1 MKRLL
6 FTFLCLMSIC
16 FVEAQ
21 DKRIIKDNF
30 ESNRFQWGEFYENK
44 GSASIEDGFLK
55 LDCDD
60 DKSYAWTVAELP
72 IDIDRN
78 FNLTYSFYA
87 DVDDDYWFGIVFN
100 FEDENNFNCFVVQ
113 EKRFRLINMVNG
125 VPSISRRSGI
135 VLKRGNKDVKIVMN
149 KKGKK
154 LVFHVDDMEV
164 ISVTKGITSNVFG
177 CIVLGDETIKLT
189 EVVMEQITEN

>member
-1 MKRLL
+1 
-6 FTFLCLMSIC
+6 MSFC

-44 GSASIEDGFLK
+44 GSSSIEDGFLK

-60 DKSYAWTVAELP
+60 DKMFSWTVAELP

-78 FNLTYSFYA
+78 FDLTFNFYA
-87 DVDDDYWFGIVFN
+87 DVDDDYWFGIVYN

-125 VPSISRRSGI
+125 VQSISRRSGI
-135 VLKRGNKDVKIVMN
+135 ILKGGDKDVKIVMN

-154 LVFHVDDMEV
+154 LIFHVNDMEV
-164 ISVTKGITSNVFG
+164 ISVTKNVTSNVFG
-177 CIVLGDETIKLT
+177 CIVFGDETIKLT

>member
-6 FTFLCLMSIC
+6 FTLLCFMSFC
-16 FVEAQ
+16 FVKAQ

-30 ESNRFQWGEFYENK
+30 ESNRFQWGEFYENN

-55 LDCDD
+55 LDCGD
-60 DKSYAWTVAELP
+60 DKSFAWTVAELP
-72 IDIDRN
+72 IDIDKN

-87 DVDDDYWFGIVFN
+87 GVDDDYWFGIVFN

-125 VPSISRRSGI
+125 VLSISRRSGI
-135 VLKRGNKDVKIVMN
+135 ILKGGDKDVKIVMN

-154 LVFHVDDMEV
+154 LIFHVDDMEV

>member
-6 FTFLCLMSIC
+6 FTFLCLMSFC
-16 FVEAQ
+16 FVKAQ

-30 ESNRFQWGEFYENK
+30 ESNRFQWGEFYENN

-72 IDIDRN
+72 IDIDKN

-125 VPSISRRSGI
+125 VLSISRRSGI
-135 VLKRGNKDVKIVMN
+135 ILKGGDKDVKIVMN

-154 LVFHVDDMEV
+154 LIFHVDDMEV

>member
-1 MKRLL
+1 ML
-6 FTFLCLMSIC
+6 LCLMSFC
-16 FVEAQ
+16 SVEAQ

-60 DKSYAWTVAELP
+60 DKSFAWTVAELP
-72 IDIDRN
+72 LDIDRN
-78 FNLTYSFYA
+78 FNLTYNFYA

-125 VPSISRRSGI
+125 VLSISRRSGI
-135 VLKRGNKDVKIVMN
+135 ILKEGDKNVKIVMN